1 MILWRAKLHALKDIN
16 VINNK
21 KEKKNM
27 QMLRDLCENMN
38 FNTDN

>member
-1 MILWRAKLHALKDIN
+1 
-16 VINNK
+16 
-21 KEKKNM
+21 M